1 MYDSFPGSAE
11 KSICFDYGATKL
23 EVQFFVI
30 MTEKGS

>member
-11 KSICFDYGATKL
+11 KSTCPDYGALKL